1 MFLRGRIARHSLAA
15 HRAGRAIREAIVV
28 RIREAGLD
36 NVAQPIALDVIEPRW
51 PVHERYD
58 AVLCI
63 NMIHIS
69 PWRATHALFR
79 GAARHLLD
87 RRAS

>member
-1 MFLRGRIARHSLAA
+1 MPGIRWQPTEPEDGS
-15 HRAGRAIREAIVV
+15 REAIST
-28 RIREAGLD
+28 RIREAGLE
-36 NVAQPIALDVIEPRW
+36 NVAQPIALDVLDPHW

-79 GAARHLLD
+79 GVAQLWHAQG
-87 RRAS
+87 S